1 VLNVG
6 VGSKEKEAEKEKKE
20 TPFPAP
26 APAAAAGKTETE
38 NRGGVKPRPARVRG
52 TTTEIHTP
60 VGIAFVTINEDDRGE
75 PLEVFVTVGKSG
87 SDIIADAEAIGRLI
101 SFALRTEAVLPPR
114 ERLHKIARQLMGIGG
129 SRSTGLGPKRIR
141 SLADGVSRVIFEYL
155 GETPASAR
163 LSPAP
168 AEQSATAAP
177 AAGTHRDLCHVCG
190 NATLALE
197 EGCKKCHSCG
207 YSEC

>member
-1 VLNVG
+1 
-6 VGSKEKEAEKEKKE
+6 
-20 TPFPAP
+20 
-26 APAAAAGKTETE
+26 
-38 NRGGVKPRPARVRG
+38 VKG

-60 VGIAFVTINEDDRGE
+60 VGIAFVTINEDAHGE

-101 SFALRTEAVLPPR
+101 SFALRTQAVLPPR
-114 ERLHKIARQLMGIGG
+114 ERLLRIAMQLEGIGG
-129 SRSTGLGPKRIR
+129 SRSTGYGPERVR
-141 SLADGVSRVIFEYL
+141 SLGDGVARVIFDYL
-155 GETPASAR
+155 GTKAGGSAGGTGT
-163 LSPAP
+163 
-168 AEQSATAAP
+168 ATVERP
-177 AAGTHRDLCHVCG
+177 AGTVKSGSARDLCPTCG